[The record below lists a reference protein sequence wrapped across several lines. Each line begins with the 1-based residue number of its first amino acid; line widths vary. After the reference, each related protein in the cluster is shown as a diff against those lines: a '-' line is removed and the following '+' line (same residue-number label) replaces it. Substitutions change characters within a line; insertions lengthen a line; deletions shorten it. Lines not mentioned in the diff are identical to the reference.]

1 MKNKIIRK
9 RLKQDRFDA
18 VKVLK
23 DAKVSHKVI
32 CNILKIGNSSIS
44 RIIASNYDYEEYKAT
59 DWNEKIE
66 KVKKGNQSP
75 KTPLGP
81 NINPSSTYNFKK

>member
-1 MKNKIIRK
+1 MNGITIHDRENKPKPIMNTKKIGRNQLVTIK
-9 RLKQDRFDA
+9 RNDA

-44 RIIASNYDYEEYKAT
+44 RIIASNYDYEEY
-59 DWNEKIE
+59 
-66 KVKKGNQSP
+66 
-75 KTPLGP
+75 
-81 NINPSSTYNFKK
+81 